1 MPTPPPNETLAELAE
16 VLGVDNVRTLART
29 FLRDFPISIR
39 DLAAGDRKNQ
49 HRYAHSMKSN
59 ARLMGAHDLSRR
71 MAEIELRLMDDKGA
85 ACSQAEIAAI
95 AEEYERVAAPLRK
108 FVGD

>member
-29 FLRDFPISIR
+29 FLRDFPVSIR

-71 MAEIELRLMDDKGA
+71 MAEIELRLMDESGA
-85 ACSQAEIAAI
+85 ACSKAEVAEIAA
-95 AEEYERVAAPLRK
+95 EYERVAAPLRK